1 MEPTSALGGPIA
13 REPTLGDQA
22 HDRLCALLMAGQVA
36 PGDRLSLRDLA
47 ARLGISV
54 MPVREA
60 VARLA
65 ASGALDVSAK
75 RAASVPLMGL
85 ARFRDITKV
94 RIEVEGFAAAEAA
107 RNRSTDDL
115 QRIGAAEA
123 AFRALRDDRSGD
135 MARAVQINQE
145 FHFAVYAAAG
155 SPTLTELIT
164 PLWLRVG
171 PVLNLDLRASPERLQ
186 KGQAVACHAAA
197 LAAIRAGDAEG
208 ARAAIARDIASAA
221 EFIIARGCL
230 AP

>member
-1 MEPTSALGGPIA
+1 
-13 REPTLGDQA
+13 
-22 HDRLCALLMAGQVA
+22 
-36 PGDRLSLRDLA
+36 
-47 ARLGISV
+47 
-54 MPVREA
+54 
-60 VARLA
+60 
-65 ASGALDVSAK
+65 
-75 RAASVPLMGL
+75 MGL